1 MSRDHSH
8 YTSISGLEDVSLDL
22 TEAERGFD
30 NIMEA
35 LDQTAAKMFGVW
47 DGAGED
53 TARADNEEFRKE
65 YEEVQIAFRTLINAN
80 DDVTENT
87 RNMHARLTSIFER

>member
-1 MSRDHSH
+1 MSKDHTH

-22 TEAERGFD
+22 TDAERGFE

-35 LDQTAAKMFGVW
+35 LDQTAVKMFGVW

-53 TARADNEEFRKE
+53 TARANNEEFRNE
-65 YEEVQIAFRTLINAN
+65 YDEVQIAFRTLINAN

-87 RNMHARLTSIFER
+87 RNMHVRLNSIFEK